1 MMKNGLNDVLPEALL
16 KDVTAEDLNL
26 LMNGSPV
33 VDVDVLKKITSF
45 TDESRECHMTSM
57 LTDIVSSC
65 SFISTV
71 SIRLQINICTLQLT
85 FYVHAKYWIL
95 TS

>member
-45 TDESRECHMTSM
+45 TDESRECHMPSM
-57 LTDIVSSC
+57 PTDIVSSC
-65 SFISTV
+65 T
-71 SIRLQINICTLQLT
+71 
-85 FYVHAKYWIL
+85 
-95 TS
+95 